1 MYIGNITAC
10 HKDTALLMLESGKP
24 VLCEKS
30 LTASPQDTAT
40 LIKTAKEKNLF
51 LMEVSFKYT
60 KFCLVTTVCI
70 MLP

>member
-1 MYIGNITAC
+1 
-10 HKDTALLMLESGKP
+10 MLNNGKP

-51 LMEVSFKYT
+51 LMEVR
-60 KFCLVTTVCI
+60 
-70 MLP
+70 